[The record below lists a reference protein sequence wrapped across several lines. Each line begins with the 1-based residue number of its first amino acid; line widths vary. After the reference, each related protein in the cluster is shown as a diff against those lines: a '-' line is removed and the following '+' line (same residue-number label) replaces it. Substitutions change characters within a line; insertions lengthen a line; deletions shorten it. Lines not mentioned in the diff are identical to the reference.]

1 MIRAVVPWA
10 LFLAVSAFAL
20 QWLQSRY
27 LLHAMPLELYV
38 ALVGVAFAIGG
49 VWLGFR
55 LSAHK
60 APAPFQRNAAAVA
73 SLGLTGQELHV
84 LDRLA
89 EGLSNKEIARRL
101 GLSPNTVK
109 THLSNLFGKL
119 EVRRRTEAIS
129 KARDLLLLP

>member
-10 LFLAVSAFAL
+10 LFLAVGAFVL

-27 LLHAMPLELYV
+27 LLHAMPLEPYV
-38 ALVGVAFAIGG
+38 IVVGVAFAVGG

-55 LSAHK
+55 LSARA
-60 APAPFQRNAAAVA
+60 APAPFQRNATAVA
-73 SLGLTGQELHV
+73 SLGLTGQELKV
-84 LDRLA
+84 LERLA

-101 GLSPNTVK
+101 GLSPHTVK
-109 THLSNLFGKL
+109 THVSNLFAKL